1 MQQEKSNEKQEP
13 LSGTSGVN
21 EQEESFPNRSIHIP
35 IILVEKM
42 KLF

>member
-21 EQEESFPNRSIHIP
+21 EQEKREFSQQINPHTNYFS
-35 IILVEKM
+35 
-42 KLF
+42 